1 MCLRS
6 PPVEAPHCHCTLLAP
21 TACYCR
27 LFSLS
32 LSLQAGVWLP
42 RSNTP
47 INISMLC
54 YSPHTAHAC
63 SRGTFTHYFILV
75 LGRFEAWISAF
86 SKCSFSILTPE
97 ELRFK
102 RPWAFM
108 SYLILYGSIIQNLNF
123 WTPFICRKHIWT
135 QYCPNN
141 TSRPTAYTWS
151 QAASLWKRVLW
162 LNINWSSF
170 LYKADWCPGKLLG
183 LFISLTLPFFFIYQS
198 PHVLN

>member
-1 MCLRS
+1 MLIAVSSNAGHIHLQNNCLCNCGLLVDYEVS
-6 PPVEAPHCHCTLLAP
+6 CPVKPRYKRRPYQWHVPKVTSYGGSTLPRTLLAP
-21 TACYCR
+21 PACYCR

-42 RSNTP
+42 HSNTP
-47 INISMLC
+47 INISMLR
-54 YSPHTAHAC
+54 YSPHAAHSC

-108 SYLILYGSIIQNLNF
+108 SYLIWVHNSKSEFLDSIYLQKTHLDTI
-123 WTPFICRKHIWT
+123 
-135 QYCPNN
+135 
-141 TSRPTAYTWS
+141 
-151 QAASLWKRVLW
+151 
-162 LNINWSSF
+162 
-170 LYKADWCPGKLLG
+170 
-183 LFISLTLPFFFIYQS
+183 LPQQHF
-198 PHVLN
+198 

>member
-1 MCLRS
+1 MQVTSIYKIHVCVIVDYWWTMRFHAQLSQDIKEGPTSGMCLRS

-108 SYLILYGSIIQNLNF
+108 SYLIWVHNSKSEFLDSIYLQ
-123 WTPFICRKHIWT
+123 
-135 QYCPNN
+135 
-141 TSRPTAYTWS
+141 
-151 QAASLWKRVLW
+151 
-162 LNINWSSF
+162 
-170 LYKADWCPGKLLG
+170 KAHLDT
-183 LFISLTLPFFFIYQS
+183 ILPQQHF
-198 PHVLN
+198 